1 MAAERKLVRVQ
12 KDGLVSLP
20 TDFGVKAGDV
30 LEARETA
37 DGILLV
43 LQDDPLSQALDG
55 AAKALRDAG
64 VSLDDLI
71 DSAQDIRTDLW
82 HEQYQDKAASRK
94 RG

>member
-1 MAAERKLVRVQ
+1 VAAERTFVRVQ
-12 KDGLVSLP
+12 EDGLVPLP

-43 LQDDPLSQALDG
+43 LQGDPLTQALDG
-55 AAKALRDAG
+55 AALALRDAG

-71 DSAQDIRTDLW
+71 ASGEEVRAGLW
-82 HEQYQDKAASRK
+82 RERYEDKAASRK
-94 RG
+94 QG

>member
-43 LQDDPLSQALDG
+43 LQDDPLSQAFDEGGEGL
-55 AAKALRDAG
+55 A
-64 VSLDDLI
+64 
-71 DSAQDIRTDLW
+71 
-82 HEQYQDKAASRK
+82 
-94 RG
+94 